1 MLYGTSYLVQYLVPG
16 LYEPAAR
23 EPSLHSHFLQHRAIG
38 WRNQAR
44 LPAVQHS
51 AIGSKTST
59 LHRLPYLRI
68 SNVLSL
74 LTIKLNRL
82 GNRLVTI
89 GQHHLCLLL

>member
-1 MLYGTSYLVQYLVPG
+1 MLYVVPGTWYLVSMNQQHVSQVSTLQ
-16 LYEPAAR
+16 
-23 EPSLHSHFLQHRAIG
+23 SHFLQHRAIG